1 MPEYQVRHYKN
12 QPDFDRDASKLAKR
26 GWAVARGGVHRAP
39 GGPLSV
45 TWVRT
50 NRGGFFQ
57 RLFGLHSRSEQR
69 APRDEAGDVDFGESR

>member
-1 MPEYQVRHYKN
+1 MPEFQVRHYKN
-12 QPDFDRDASKLAKR
+12 QPDFDRDVSRMAKR

-50 NRGGFFQ
+50 RQAGLFSS
-57 RLFGLHSRSEQR
+57 LFGLRRRGKPQ
-69 APRDEAGDVDFGESR
+69 AQRDEAGDVDFDEGR